1 MIPPQHS
8 SPDSGLGLRKDGV
21 GTVCNIGEKGGVLSV
36 YNLFFPCTFAA
47 WFPVV
52 GDVR

>member
-8 SPDSGLGLRKDGV
+8 SGPDSGLGLRKDGI

-36 YNLFFPCTFAA
+36 YNLFFPAD
-47 WFPVV
+47 WFRVFE
-52 GDVR
+52 DEQ